1 MTNKYLLDLAT
12 TLIQLIKDAN
22 KNEQKEAAARYW
34 IEDILPAVIEIDIA
48 TQNNDTKKVNRLSQS
63 LNRKLDYAPL
73 SENEESIRKTLNSIY
88 VETI

>member
-63 LNRKLDYAPL
+63 LNRKLDYAPP